1 MPVNNSSTQTG
12 DVTTHA
18 DATGEHD
25 LTIDRSSRINELKA
39 TQTSLVE
46 LMFDLVKD
54 KAESVGKDAYL
65 TQMEKRLEE
74 LEETLRQ
81 QRECLDESERE
92 CQSLTLAAKM
102 YKMKSELYDRSVT
115 QETAMSKQ
123 DGYVPDLP
131 EAPKRSLGEMQS
143 ESESQPAPAAKRVK
157 VAKERIV
164 VCIFCF
170 RNGMRCDSEEPCQ
183 NCLKNRSKCQRA
195 RCANYK
201 AGKCSVPTCTRVHED
216 DERKY
221 KRTVH
226 AGHVGRKAT
235 GRMSKGGQGG
245 DDDAKDGDDDAK
257 GGDDDAEPGGG
268 GVGLLAEGL

>member
-1 MPVNNSSTQTG
+1 MPVNNSSTQTD
-12 DVTTHA
+12 DVTARA
-18 DATGEHD
+18 DATGD
-25 LTIDRSSRINELKA
+25 SDSPIDRSSRINELKA

-54 KAESVGKDAYL
+54 KAESVGKDEYL

-74 LEETLRQ
+74 LEETIRQ

-92 CQSLTLAAKM
+92 CQELAFAAKM
-102 YKMKSELYDRSVT
+102 YKVKSELYDRGVAPG
-115 QETAMSKQ
+115 TAMSTP
-123 DGYVPDLP
+123 DGFEPDLP
-131 EAPKRSLGEMQS
+131 EAPKRSLDEMQS

-170 RNGMRCDSEEPCQ
+170 RNGMRCDSGEPCQ
-183 NCLKNRSKCQRA
+183 SCLKNRAKCQRA

-201 AGKCSVPTCTRVHED
+201 AGTCSVPTCTRAHED

-221 KRTVH
+221 KNTVH
-226 AGHVGRKAT
+226 AGHVGRKDT
-235 GRMSKGGQGG
+235 GGTSKGGQGG
-245 DDDAKDGDDDAK
+245 DEGGEPPKRK
-257 GGDDDAEPGGG
+257 GGGAS
-268 GVGLLAEGL
+268 GVLVKGF

>member
-1 MPVNNSSTQTG
+1 MPVNNSSTQTD
-12 DVTTHA
+12 DVTARA
-18 DATGEHD
+18 DATGD
-25 LTIDRSSRINELKA
+25 SDSPIDRSSRINELKA

-74 LEETLRQ
+74 LEETIRQ
-81 QRECLDESERE
+81 LRECLDESERE
-92 CQSLTLAAKM
+92 CQELAFAAKM
-102 YKMKSELYDRSVT
+102 YKVKSELYDRGAT
-115 QETAMSKQ
+115 QETTISTQ
-123 DGYVPDLP
+123 DGSEPGFP
-131 EAPKRSLGEMQS
+131 ECPKRSLDEMQS

-170 RNGMRCDSEEPCQ
+170 RNGMRCDSGEPCQ
-183 NCLKNRSKCQRA
+183 SCLKNRSKCQRA
-195 RCANYK
+195 KCANYK

-221 KRTVH
+221 KRTVN
-226 AGHVGRKAT
+226 AGHVGRKKNT
-235 GRMSKGGQGG
+235 GGTFKVDDGG
-245 DDDAKDGDDDAK
+245 DDDAK
-257 GGDDDAEPGGG
+257 PGGG
-268 GVGLLAEGL
+268 GAGVLAKGL